1 MINTEI
7 TKNITNRIYSIVN
20 KNNIYDRE
28 THFKHGWANNPLDVL
43 KNFYKQKELP
53 ESERS
58 FKKGDYVILSY
69 DRDTGAFGY
78 YIWGNDPFYKQRTY
92 TMK

>member
-1 MINTEI
+1 MISTEI
-7 TKNITNRIYSIVN
+7 KENTTNRIYFIVN
-20 KNNIYDRE
+20 KKNVLKRE
-28 THFKHGWANNPLDVL
+28 KYFKHGWANHPLDVL
-43 KNFYKQKELP
+43 KNFYRQKELT

-58 FKKGDYVILSY
+58 FKKGDYVILAH

-92 TMK
+92 TMA